1 MISDCA
7 EGLKQAFNRIYQTN
21 CIGLNI
27 SHVTY
32 GQPSKI
38 LIFNVHSLSVGM
50 KIKLVKSVKIY
61 YSANLAFHLSQGFK
75 IETYDDIET
84 AWL

>member
-1 MISDCA
+1 MPSS
-7 EGLKQAFNRIYQTN
+7 AFFKLDSTKWQMGYYCLVWI
-21 CIGLNI
+21 
-27 SHVTY
+27 
-32 GQPSKI
+32 P
-38 LIFNVHSLSVGM
+38 IFTVHSLSVGM